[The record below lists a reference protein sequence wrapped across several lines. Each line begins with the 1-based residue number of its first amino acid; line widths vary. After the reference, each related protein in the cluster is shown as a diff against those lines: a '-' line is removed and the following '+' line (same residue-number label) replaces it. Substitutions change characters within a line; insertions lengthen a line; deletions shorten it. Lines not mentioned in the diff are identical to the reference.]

1 MSTRKHNPQLSF
13 TLRMV
18 EAVTVIGVL
27 YCAVL
32 IASGNTTI
40 PQWQLMLYA
49 TWFAVAAASAEA
61 ILEWYR
67 VGVYSLVAMTFF
79 VGVVDLMSGMAS
91 AGGFVLALTLLFLI
105 ISYVVQEWW
114 LFE

>member
-18 EAVTVIGVL
+18 EVVTVLGVL

-32 IASGNTTI
+32 IVSGNTTV

-67 VGVYSLVAMTFF
+67 VGVYILVATTFL
-79 VGVVDLMSGMAS
+79 VGLVELLSGMAS
-91 AGGFVLALTLLFLI
+91 AGGFVLALTLLFII
-105 ISYVVQEWW
+105 ISYVMPEWW